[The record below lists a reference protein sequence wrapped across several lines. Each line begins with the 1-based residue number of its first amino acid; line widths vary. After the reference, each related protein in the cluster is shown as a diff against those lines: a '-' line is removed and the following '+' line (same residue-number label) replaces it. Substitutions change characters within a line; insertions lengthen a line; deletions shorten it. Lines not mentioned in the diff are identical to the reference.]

1 MEQARRASRGRIGE
15 GTTLGHRILERCT
28 VDKRTDAQYIGEIV
42 VRSDDSA
49 EAKTIELRADQFKI
63 NDATGEVDFA
73 DDSARQTIVEH
84 VTAAVL
90 LVAHREVSTAGE

>member
-1 MEQARRASRGRIGE
+1 
-15 GTTLGHRILERCT
+15 

-63 NDATGEVDFA
+63 NEATGEVDFA
-73 DDSARQTIVEH
+73 DDSARQNIVEH
-84 VTAAVL
+84 VTSAVL

>member
-1 MEQARRASRGRIGE
+1 
-15 GTTLGHRILERCT
+15 

-63 NDATGEVDFA
+63 NDATGEADFVD
-73 DDSARQTIVEH
+73 DNARQDIVDH
-84 VTAAVL
+84 VTTAVL
-90 LVAHREVSTAGE
+90 LVAHREVSTASE